1 MKSKILTLTLAIL
14 LTLNLASAVMINS
27 IDVPQLAPGQEGQ
40 IRIEIEN
47 ILTED
52 VQDVSLSLSF
62 TNLPFIPIGT
72 SEQSVDEIQEDDEE
86 NFVFRIKANSNTIP
100 SDYEIP
106 YTLKYE
112 VNGEAKERKGTI
124 GVRVSAQP
132 ILTYSIDTENPVEGQ
147 KGSVTLRIVNKGFA
161 DAKFFSVKVLPD
173 GLTLLS
179 EDEVY
184 IGEVASDDFETATF
198 DVLFNKVNADL
209 TAIIEYKNFDNKLV
223 TETINLPVTVY
234 SKEKALELGIIQPNK
249 VPYYIGGIVLIII
262 LFIIYRSIK
271 KRRRLR
277 RSMQSERK

>member
-124 GVRVSAQP
+124 GVSVSAQ
-132 ILTYSIDTENPVEGQ
+132 
-147 KGSVTLRIVNKGFA
+147 
-161 DAKFFSVKVLPD
+161 VLPD

-184 IGEVASDDFETATF
+184 IGEVASDDFETAAF

-209 TAIIEYKNFDNKLV
+209 TAIVEYKDFDNKLV